1 MYQNMGEPKMNKR
14 FRMIGLVLVLLL
26 GMLSLSALAS
36 ADSDFYEIVEVEV
49 DGITVFDEYG
59 SSTTSVEVE
68 LDDSLEVEVK
78 IEGIADDTVCD
89 LDDCEVDVKVKVWLG
104 GYEYDDIEETSST
117 FDIEPGVTYTKTI
130 TLELP
135 DDLDVEDDNT
145 YTLYVEVYDDDDS
158 DRVTADLYTERPR
171 HSLDLVDVVYDSR
184 VDAGELMD
192 VEVRLENLGE
202 SKEDDIKVQIS
213 LGDDTSVE
221 YLDELASFEE
231 DNEDEESSD
240 SVDLLLN
247 LADDMETGY
256 YDLTVTVTYD
266 RGHETLE
273 EVYSVYVSGEDVSI
287 TEETETTESV
297 SEADVTVS
305 LSSTSTDAEAGE
317 ESSYTLTFVNN
328 GGSSETYSVSV
339 NGVAQ
344 WASSDVSPSVV
355 MVSAGATEEVVVG
368 ITPDAD
374 AKGDYSYTLT
384 ILDGD
389 DSLIEEIEMS
399 MEVDSSSLFGT
410 TGSALKVA
418 FVILIVLIII
428 VGLIV
433 AFRKLGDDDD
443 DDPLEPREG
452 QTYY

>member
-1 MYQNMGEPKMNKR
+1 MNKR

-26 GMLSLSALAS
+26 GLLSLSALAS

-49 DGITVFDEYG
+49 DGITVYDEYG

-68 LDDSLEVEVK
+68 LDDSLEVEVE

-104 GYEYDDIEETSST
+104 GYEYDDIEETSNT

-171 HSLDLVDVVYDSR
+171 HSLDLVDVVYDST
-184 VDAGELMD
+184 VDAGESMD
-192 VEVRLENLGE
+192 VEVRVENLGE
-202 SKEDDIKVQIS
+202 SKEEDIKVEIS
-213 LGDDTSVE
+213 LGDETTIE

-231 DNEDEESSD
+231 DNEDEESSE

-247 LADDMETGY
+247 LDDHMETGY
-256 YDLTVTVTYD
+256 YDLTVTVTYN
-266 RGHETLE
+266 RGHDVLE
-273 EVYSVYVSGEDVSI
+273 EVMSVYVSGEEASTT
-287 TEETETTESV
+287 TEESTEV
-297 SEADVTVS
+297 GEADVTVS
-305 LSSTSTDAEAGE
+305 LSSTSTDAEAGD
-317 ESSYTLTFVNN
+317 ESSYTLTFVND
-328 GGSSETYSVSV
+328 GDSSETYSVSV

-344 WASSDVSPSVV
+344 WASSEVSPSVLV
-355 MVSAGATEEVVVG
+355 VGAGATEEVVVSV
-368 ITPDAD
+368 TPDAD
-374 AKGDYSYTLT
+374 ASGDYSYTLT

-389 DSLIEEIEMS
+389 DSLIEEIEMG
-399 MEVDSSSLFGT
+399 MDVDSSNLFGT

>member
-1 MYQNMGEPKMNKR
+1 MNKR
-14 FRMIGLVLVLLL
+14 FRMLGLVLVLLL
-26 GMLSLSALAS
+26 GLLSLSALAS

-49 DGITVFDEYG
+49 DGITVYDEYG

-68 LDDSLEVEVK
+68 LDDSLEVEVQ
-78 IEGIADDTVCD
+78 IEGIADEEVCGG
-89 LDDCEVDVKVKVWLG
+89 DCEVDVKVKVWLG

-135 DDLDVEDDNT
+135 DDLDVEDDNY
-145 YTLYVEVYDDDDS
+145 YTLYVEVYDDEDS

-171 HSLDLVDVVYDSR
+171 HSLDLVDVVYDSS
-184 VDAGELMD
+184 VDAGETMD
-192 VEVRLENLGE
+192 VEVRVENLGE
-202 SKEDDIKVQIS
+202 SKEEDIKVEVS
-213 LGDDTSVE
+213 LGDDTAVE
-221 YLDELASFEE
+221 YLDELASYEE
-231 DNEDEESSD
+231 DNEDEESSE

-247 LADDMETGY
+247 LDDDLESGD
-256 YDLTVTVTYD
+256 YDLTVTVTYN
-266 RGHETLE
+266 RGHDVLE
-273 EVYSVYVSGEDVSI
+273 EVFSVSVDGEEASTT
-287 TEETETTESV
+287 TEEIEETTTEEV

-305 LSSTSTDAEAGE
+305 LSSTSTDAVASV
-317 ESSYTLTFVNN
+317 ESSYSLTFVND

-339 NGVAQ
+339 NGIAQ
-344 WASSDVSPSVV
+344 WASSEVSPSVV
-355 MVSAGATEEVVVG
+355 VVNAGATEEVVVS
-368 ITPDAD
+368 ITPDSD
-374 AKGDYSYTLT
+374 ASGDYSYTLT

-389 DSLIEEIEMS
+389 DSLVQELEMS
-399 MEVDSSSLFGT
+399 MVVESNSMFGT

-433 AFRKLGDDDD
+433 AFRKLGDDED